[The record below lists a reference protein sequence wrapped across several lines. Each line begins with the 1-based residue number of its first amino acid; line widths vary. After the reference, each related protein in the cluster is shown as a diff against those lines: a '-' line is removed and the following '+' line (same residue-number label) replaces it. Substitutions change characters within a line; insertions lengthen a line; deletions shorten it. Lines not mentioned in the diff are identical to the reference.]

1 MLLRWRPSIR
11 QHPCQGWHKSWSI
24 GWMPNVLSELLGAG
38 RSRNKWL
45 LMKYSVCPVTAC
57 IIAYYDKL
65 CWWCIHYFTLLHI
78 ITFDIFACYY
88 MLLQWSLLH
97 CYYIFLHCYYLLLH
111 LSLLPVITN
120 SLLHIITLLLPHYY
134 IIITSL
140 CNLENSCNNGFIIT
154 YYYIGLFHYY
164 IIITHYVII
173 SHYYLLLTGQL
184 ADESVGLHWSL
195 ILKLNV
201 MDDISEPIATDS
213 TRSLE
218 SNGAGLESQLGD
230 DPPLSAGP
238 AGLAGAA

>member
-24 GWMPNVLSELLGAG
+24 GWMPNVLCELLGAG
-38 RSRNKWL
+38 QSSNKWL

-111 LSLLPVITN
+111 LSLLPVITD
-120 SLLHIITLLLPHYY
+120 SLLHIITSLLRHYC

-154 YYYIGLFHYY
+154 YYYIDLFHYY

-184 ADESVGLHWSL
+184 ADADPHVSKLTFGQVSEYFCFQDL
-195 ILKLNV
+195 ICPSSHSKA
-201 MDDISEPIATDS
+201 EF
-213 TRSLE
+213 
-218 SNGAGLESQLGD
+218 
-230 DPPLSAGP
+230 
-238 AGLAGAA
+238 LALAAQTGKKRAIFGGV